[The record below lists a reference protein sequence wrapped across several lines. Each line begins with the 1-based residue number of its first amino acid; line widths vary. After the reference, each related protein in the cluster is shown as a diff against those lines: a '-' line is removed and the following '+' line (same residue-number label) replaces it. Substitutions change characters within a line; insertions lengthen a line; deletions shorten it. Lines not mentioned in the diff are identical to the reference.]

1 MLRLASILVLI
12 TACRVPPTT
21 GNLEFEEIKIAAPV
35 ETIDFEIIKQEILKP
50 QCIQCHPAYSNYYN
64 VKDDLVAIQN
74 SIVTNRMPKDAPPLR
89 ADLKLLLTEW
99 IEIGAPSKV
108 VPTPVNLAPNWK
120 SLSEKVF
127 FPKCAQCHNPAGQA
141 AFLDLS
147 SYQALKE
154 LPFDAD
160 YLFEVIT
167 DPEQPMPPTWSNIAP
182 VETDQLEVMQQW
194 FELGLPEN

>member
-1 MLRLASILVLI
+1 MLRLASLLIII

-21 GNLEFEEIKIAAPV
+21 GNLEFEEIKIAAPL
-35 ETIDFEIIKQEILKP
+35 ETIDFEVIKQEILEP
-50 QCIQCHPAYSNYYN
+50 QCVQCHPAYSNYNN
-64 VKDDLVAIQN
+64 VKADLAAIQR
-74 SIVTNRMPKDAPPLR
+74 SIETDRMPKDAPALEGN
-89 ADLKLLLTEW
+89 LKLLLAEW
-99 IEIGAPSKV
+99 ISLGAPSKV
-108 VPTPVNLAPNWK
+108 IPKPIALAPNWK

-147 SYQALKE
+147 TYEALKA
-154 LPFDAD
+154 LPIDVD

-182 VETDQLEVMQQW
+182 VEAKQLEVMMQW
-194 FELGLPEN
+194 FEQDLPEI